1 MSNTNQTG
9 RLVNNYLM
17 MMALPL
23 GLWFIVEYLMKC
35 AAMRNIYLSLVTT
48 PLMVVTP
55 IALWYILRR
64 LRRQILDD
72 KISWFQA
79 WTFGTQLMFFAGLI
93 EALFIYIYNEF
104 LFPNNLA
111 EIQAS
116 MIAQYEESFETLRSA
131 GAFSSMLSSIE
142 DAIDIMREAPIA
154 SAIETAITQ
163 LSSDIF
169 QGMLL
174 MAVIAFIVRKR
185 EELEDID

>member
-1 MSNTNQTG
+1 MSNTNPIG

-23 GLWFIVEYLMKC
+23 GIWFVAEYLLRC
-35 AAMRNIYLSLVTT
+35 AAMRNIYLSFVTT

-104 LFPNNLA
+104 LFPTNLA
-111 EIQAS
+111 EMQAS
-116 MIAQYEESFETLRSA
+116 LIAQYEESLETLRTA
-131 GAFSSMLSSIE
+131 GAFSSMIAPME
-142 DAIDIMREAPIA
+142 DAIDVMREAPIA

-174 MAVIAFIVRKR
+174 MSVIAFIVRR
-185 EELEDID
+185 TETFEDIE

>member
-1 MSNTNQTG
+1 MNPTG

-17 MMALPL
+17 KMALPL
-23 GLWFIVEYLMKC
+23 GIWFIVEYVLRC
-35 AAMRNIYLSLVTT
+35 AATRNVLLSLVTT
-48 PLMVVTP
+48 PMIIVTP
-55 IALWYILRR
+55 IAVWYILRQ
-64 LRRQILDD
+64 LRRRLLEDRM
-72 KISWFQA
+72 SWFQA
-79 WTFGTQLMFFAGLI
+79 WTFGTQLMFYAGLL
-93 EALFIYIYNEF
+93 EALFVYIYNEF
-104 LFPNNLA
+104 LYPNNLA
-111 EIQAS
+111 EMQAAV
-116 MIAQYEESFETLRSA
+116 ITQYEESMATLRSA